1 MAGAA
6 ITPVIR
12 MLYNPQGKSAYNFVP
27 GVMGLILMLI
37 CAMMT
42 AVAIVREKETGSM
55 EVLLTSPISPM
66 MIIIAKAIPYLVL
79 SIFDLVLIIVCAVF
93 VMGVPIAGSLFSLA
107 LVSILFLICP
117 LCKCLGLLIST
128 MVETQMAA
136 MIASGMGLMMPTMLL
151 SGLIFP
157 IESMPRILQ
166 WISTIVPA
174 RWYIQS
180 IKMIMI
186 QGTPLSYTLPEIGV
200 LSLITVILIA
210 LSVKNFKT
218 RLA

>member
-1 MAGAA
+1 
-6 ITPVIR
+6 
-12 MLYNPQGKSAYNFVP
+12 
-27 GVMGLILMLI
+27 
-37 CAMMT
+37 
-42 AVAIVREKETGSM
+42 
-55 EVLLTSPISPM
+55 
-66 MIIIAKAIPYLVL
+66 
-79 SIFDLVLIIVCAVF
+79 
-93 VMGVPIAGSLFSLA
+93 MGVPIAGSLFSLA
-107 LVSILFLICP
+107 LVSILFLICT
-117 LCKCLGLLIST
+117 LCLGLLIST

-136 MIASGMGLMMPTMLL
+136 MIASGMGLMMPTML

-157 IESMPRILQ
+157 IESMSRILQ

-200 LSLITVILIA
+200 LSLITLILIA

-218 RLA
+218 RLT